1 MSDWV
6 SSRRPG
12 FILSFLTVEFLALIT
27 IAIAYD
33 LGWWDLHRFP
43 AVLGGVLPLLVPWG
57 GALGGVCNAMIG
69 VSRHW
74 ADFDPDRRSYQAR
87 RWNAWYLVQL
97 PIGAAFGTVAT
108 LIVVLFLGAIGT
120 TTTGEVDITP
130 RGVAVLFVIAFVV
143 GYRQDVFRKLVE
155 RVVDV
160 ILVPGTSTDTSDD
173 EGFSLTPTRLDFGKV
188 TVGSVGHNKVAVKN
202 LGRGLIRLP
211 DAAFEVPKGAFTVAG
226 TVGNVAG
233 GATSAVPISFSPT
246 AAEAYKATLTVTVD
260 GKARTVSLTGTGVA
274 QAG

>member
-12 FILSFLTVEFLALIT
+12 FILSFLTLEFLALVF
-27 IAIAYD
+27 AVIAYY
-33 LGWWDLHRFP
+33 LNWWDLHRFP

-57 GALGGVCNAMIG
+57 GALGGICNAMIG

-74 ADFDPDRRSYQAR
+74 IDFDPDRRSYQAR

-108 LIVVLFLGAIGT
+108 LIVVLFLGSIGT
-120 TTTGEVDITP
+120 TATGDIDITP
-130 RGVAVLFVIAFVV
+130 RGVAVLFVIAFVI
-143 GYRQDVFRKLVE
+143 GYRQDVFRRLVE

-160 ILVPGTSTDTSDD
+160 VLVPGTSAETHDD

-188 TVGSVGHNKVAVKN
+188 TVGSVEHNKVVVKN
-202 LGRGLIRLP
+202 HGRGLIRLP
-211 DAAFEVPKGAFTVAG
+211 SAAVEVPKGAFKVTG
-226 TVGNVAG
+226 PVGNIAG
-233 GATSAVPISFSPT
+233 GATASVLLSFSPT
-246 AAEAYKATLTVTVD
+246 AAEAYKTTLTVTVD
-260 GKARTVSLTGTGVA
+260 GKARTVILTGMGVA
-274 QAG
+274 EAG

>member
-12 FILSFLTVEFLALIT
+12 FILSFLSVEFLALVFV
-27 IAIAYD
+27 AIAYELD
-33 LGWWDLHRFP
+33 WWDLHRFP

-74 ADFDPDRRSYQAR
+74 IDFDPERRSVQAR
-87 RWNAWYLVQL
+87 RWNAWYLVQF

-120 TTTGEVDITP
+120 TATGDVDITP

-160 ILVPGTSTDTSDD
+160 VLVPGTSKDTYDD

-188 TVGSVGHNKVAVKN
+188 TVGSVEHNKVAVKN
-202 LGRGLIRLP
+202 HGRGLIRVP
-211 DAAFEVPKGAFTVAG
+211 DAAIEVPKGAFKVAG

-233 GATSAVPISFSPT
+233 GATGSVPLSFSPT

-260 GKARTVSLTGTGVA
+260 GKARTVSLIGTGVA